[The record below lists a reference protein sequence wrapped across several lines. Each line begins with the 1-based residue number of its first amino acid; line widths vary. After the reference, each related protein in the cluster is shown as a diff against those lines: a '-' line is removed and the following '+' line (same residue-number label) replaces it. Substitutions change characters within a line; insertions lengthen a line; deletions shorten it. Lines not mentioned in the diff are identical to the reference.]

1 MVDWNN
7 SFDLSVFVE
16 SSSISYGRYNL
27 WYLIITGV
35 APDSFGCPWMAQ
47 KSNPVLRRDKR
58 KANLPGG
65 LLSVPCKI
73 VTTSSGTCAQTST
86 EPRSIGHTEMSSKSK
101 SQVLPILALLA
112 AATLWGVFWYPL
124 RYLES
129 VGLVGLWACFLIY
142 VGTLVVAVPFAWRR
156 RHELRANPWFLL
168 MLGVASA
175 WCNVTF
181 FLAVIEGSV
190 VRVILLFYLSPIWT
204 VFLAKWLLHEHISTR
219 SWGLLVMAMAGAVI
233 MLFDPEL
240 GSLWPQGY
248 ADYLA
253 ISSGMAFAL
262 TNVLTRKGCSI
273 SIEAKTSVTWFGAA
287 LLSVVWLLL
296 AGYPAPQV
304 DDAVIA
310 FALTLG
316 ALVVVMTIFVLYG
329 VSKLPAHRSA
339 VILLFELIAG
349 AVSAQLLTEEVI
361 RVNEWVGGGLI
372 LCAAWFAARQPETHR
387 VGV

>member
-1 MVDWNN
+1 M
-7 SFDLSVFVE
+7 L
-16 SSSISYGRYNL
+16 
-27 WYLIITGV
+27 
-35 APDSFGCPWMAQ
+35 
-47 KSNPVLRRDKR
+47 
-58 KANLPGG
+58 GG
-65 LLSVPCKI
+65 LLSVPFKI
-73 VTTSSGTCAQTST
+73 VTTLSGMRACAQTST

-101 SQVLPILALLA
+101 NQVLPILALLA

-129 VGLVGLWACFLIY
+129 VGVVGLWACVLIY
-142 VGTLVVAVPFAWRR
+142 AGTLVVAVPFAWRR
-156 RHELRANPWFLL
+156 RHELRANLLFLL
-168 MLGVASA
+168 MLGMASA

-181 FLAVIEGSV
+181 FLAVIEGNV

-204 VFLAKWLLHEHISTR
+204 VFLAKWLLHENISTK
-219 SWGLLVMAMAGAVI
+219 SWALLVMAMLGAVV

-262 TNVLTRKGCSI
+262 TNVLTRKGRGI
-273 SIEAKTSVTWFGAA
+273 SVEAKTSVTWFGAA
-287 LLSVVWLLL
+287 LLSAAWLLL
-296 AGYPAPQV
+296 VGYPAPQV
-304 DDAVIA
+304 SYAVIA

-316 ALVVVMTIFVLYG
+316 ALAVVVMTIFVLYG

-372 LCAAWFAARQPETHR
+372 LCAAWFAARQPEKHC
-387 VGV
+387 VKV